1 MQWSGIN
8 KVNPSI
14 IGIDRVVEMSELTNR
29 LRYMALAL
37 CLSMGA
43 ALVVAC
49 GGDESATRAPTSQ
62 QTAAP
67 AAGATAAISQP
78 SLDVGNRVG
87 QQAPSFSLTTAG
99 GGDVTLDSFQGRP
112 VILYFF
118 ATW

>member
-1 MQWSGIN
+1 
-8 KVNPSI
+8 
-14 IGIDRVVEMSELTNR
+14 MSEFTSR
-29 LRYMALAL
+29 LSWLALAL

-87 QQAPSFSLTTAG
+87 QMAPSFELTTAAG
-99 GGDVTLDSFQGRP
+99 ENLNLDSFQGRP